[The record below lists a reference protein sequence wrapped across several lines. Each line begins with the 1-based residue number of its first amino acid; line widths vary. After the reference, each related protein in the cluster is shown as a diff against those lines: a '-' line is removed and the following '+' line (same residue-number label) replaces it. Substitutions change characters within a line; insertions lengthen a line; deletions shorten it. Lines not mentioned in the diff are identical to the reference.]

1 MTLIQPV
8 PLDRIVLRQLGRSRR
23 RGSTICEKMGRTKRV
38 DVGLGDGDGFRGE
51 HNRDLHENQ
60 DEDSEDEVEMNMDG
74 IIDRIQGPSIE
85 GQIPPSSSSSTP
97 SPPTNPSS
105 ATPPLPYIFRQSRT
119 YTDSQTGR
127 IFEILLTSPVT
138 QGVVKRGWTEI
149 VLVPPASGNG
159 EDESGRQMD
168 GNDSDDGEEDRIGDS
183 KRGASSYH
191 DAVLQRSVSSLRSI
205 SMSGSASASGSGS
218 GVGRKKWGAGDFD
231 PDTFLAGSLLRE
243 RDEDDDEDDGNEDAE
258 LKGDDEDGKDGRYRH
273 LEEHG
278 SDDDGPDENS
288 ALSYAP
294 TPTLSVSSGSLT
306 PRPFG
311 SPVLVRHSS
320 FSSSRSRSSESLSG
334 EADSQVEEDVQAR
347 PGLQARSSKSK
358 EKEEFRGVG
367 FEGVCL
373 TRMPKGN
380 RRSKGKQVRDG
391 EETTKPKEEGWRDE
405 DSRCWLT
412 MEGLA
417 RAGVFVGDWVS

>member
-1 MTLIQPV
+1 MK
-8 PLDRIVLRQLGRSRR
+8 RSDE
-23 RGSTICEKMGRTKRV
+23 G
-38 DVGLGDGDGFRGE
+38 DVGDGDRSSGLVKDKD
-51 HNRDLHENQ
+51 RDR
-60 DEDSEDEVEMNMDG
+60 DEKVEEGGEDEIETDTEG

-85 GQIPPSSSSSTP
+85 DQIPPSSSSSTP

-127 IFEILLTSPVT
+127 ISEILLTSPVT

-149 VLVPPASGNG
+149 VLVPRASGEE
-159 EDESGRQMD
+159 EDGLGRQ
-168 GNDSDDGEEDRIGDS
+168 SDDGDGDEEEDRIGDS

-191 DAVLQRSVSSLRSI
+191 DAVFQRSVSSLRSI
-205 SMSGSASASGSGS
+205 SISGSASASGSGS

-258 LKGDDEDGKDGRYRH
+258 LKGEDEDGKDGRYRH
-273 LEEHG
+273 SAEHG

-288 ALSYAP
+288 ALSYAR

-334 EADSQVEEDVQAR
+334 EADSQVEENVQAR
-347 PGLQARSSKSK
+347 PGLQARPSKSK

-373 TRMPKGN
+373 TRMPKGR
-380 RRSKGKQVRDG
+380 RRSKAKQVRDAD
-391 EETTKPKEEGWRDE
+391 ETTKPKEEGWPDE

>member
-1 MTLIQPV
+1 
-8 PLDRIVLRQLGRSRR
+8 LRPIGRR
-23 RGSTICEKMGRTKRV
+23 RRPGSEIGREKAQTKRS
-38 DVGLGDGDGFRGE
+38 DEGGLGDGDGFRGE
-51 HNRDLHENQ
+51 NNRDLYEKQ
-60 DEDSEDEVEMNMDG
+60 DEVGEDEVEMDTDG

-85 GQIPPSSSSSTP
+85 DQIPPSSTP
-97 SPPTNPSS
+97 SRPTNPSS

-127 IFEILLTSPVT
+127 TFEVLLTSPVM

-149 VLVPPASGNG
+149 VLVPPISGDG
-159 EDESGRQMD
+159 KAGSGRQMD
-168 GNDSDDGEEDRIGDS
+168 GNVSDDEEEEEVEVAR
-183 KRGASSYH
+183 RGARSNH
-191 DAVLQRSVSSLRSI
+191 DAISQRSI
-205 SMSGSASASGSGS
+205 SASRSLSISGSASASGSGS
-218 GVGRKKWGAGDFD
+218 GIGRKKWGAGDFD

-243 RDEDDDEDDGNEDAE
+243 RDEDDDEEDGNEDAE
-258 LKGDDEDGKDGRYRH
+258 LKGEDEDGKDGRYRH

-347 PGLQARSSKSK
+347 PGLQARSSRSK

-391 EETTKPKEEGWRDE
+391 DETTKPKEEGWPDE

-417 RAGVFVGDWVS
+417 RAGVFVGDWVR